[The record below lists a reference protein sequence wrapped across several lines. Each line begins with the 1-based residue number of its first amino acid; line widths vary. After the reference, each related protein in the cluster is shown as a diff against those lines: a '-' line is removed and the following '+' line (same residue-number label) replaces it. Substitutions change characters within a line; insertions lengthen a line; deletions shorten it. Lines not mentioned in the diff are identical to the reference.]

1 MTNEPGLLTAA
12 EINRVANETSPAGP
26 LKSIGD
32 EAVNTD
38 TEFS

>member
-26 LKSIGD
+26 AKALVMKL
-32 EAVNTD
+32 
-38 TEFS
+38 